1 MRLVLASSSPYRR
14 ELLARLRLDFTTH
27 SPDIDESA
35 LPGESAIQ
43 LSLRLASAKA
53 AAVANRFGDALI
65 IGSDQVA
72 LLEGKILGKPGNY
85 AAAVEQLGAMSGRTV
100 DFHTALCLLNAGTG
114 RQQTSVATVTVTMR
128 QLSTD
133 EIGRYLKTEPAFD
146 CAGSARIEALG
157 IALVEKISGNDPNA
171 LIGLPLIDLCRML
184 RAEGVRLP

>member
-53 AAVANRFGDALI
+53 TAVANRFGDALI

-72 LLEGKILGKPGNY
+72 LLEGRILGKPGNY
-85 AAAVEQLGAMSGRTV
+85 AAAAAQ
-100 DFHTALCLLNAGTG
+100 
-114 RQQTSVATVTVTMR
+114 
-128 QLSTD
+128 
-133 EIGRYLKTEPAFD
+133 
-146 CAGSARIEALG
+146 
-157 IALVEKISGNDPNA
+157 
-171 LIGLPLIDLCRML
+171 L
-184 RAEGVRLP
+184 RASFQPGRFG

>member
-1 MRLVLASSSPYRR
+1 MLFRS
-14 ELLARLRLDFTTH
+14 
-27 SPDIDESA
+27 
-35 LPGESAIQ
+35 
-43 LSLRLASAKA
+43 ASAKA
-53 AAVANRFGDALI
+53 TAVANRFGDALI

-85 AAAVEQLGAMSGRTV
+85 AAAVEQLRAMSGRSV

-128 QLSTD
+128 KLGPD
-133 EIGRYLKTEPAFD
+133 EIERYLSAEPAFD

-157 IALVEKISGNDPNA
+157 ITLVEKIGGDDPNA

>member
-53 AAVANRFGDALI
+53 TAVANRFGDALI

-85 AAAVEQLGAMSGRTV
+85 ATAVEQLRAMSGRSV

-128 QLSTD
+128 QLGPD
-133 EIGRYLKTEPAFD
+133 EIERYLTAEPAFD

-157 IALVEKISGNDPNA
+157 ITLVEKIGGDDPNA

-184 RAEGVRLP
+184 REEGVRLP